1 MILSVSS
8 LYLYLSTYLRA
19 FLFLSRLS
27 SKSEID
33 KRSTVEA
40 IRRAREESR
49 RAEDMRIEE
58 ERRRLRDA
66 SERRKRDEEE
76 AVSRQLSAIKDIGD
90 RAKELSQMVKEKV
103 EGEAASAA
111 AKATRD
117 GGVGGRA
124 WLNPYSTS
132 LTHLP
137 RRSFGTVAAAA
148 YADRPEEQQQR
159 QQKAE
164 VGDDGGGAAKT
175 PDEVLQAKNQ
185 EENRRKS
192 EYKYARLGAE
202 SGRKSEVS
210 LSWLQPRAR
219 APSPLQLQCK
229 AHCLR

>member
-1 MILSVSS
+1 M
-8 LYLYLSTYLRA
+8 STDDFVREFVIFIFIYLRA

-117 GGVGGRA
+117 VGGRA

-219 APSPLQLQCK
+219 TPSPLQCK